1 MISPTNPKILVL
13 NREGIPASKA
23 KVFFF
28 DQGTDNP
35 KSVKYVEGGTLTN
48 EITADDSGKFPQVE
62 LLVGEYTLKAF
73 IPLDPKEPYPL
84 FPEDY
89 ELLETWDLTGAEDP
103 AHNENDSVATLPDL
117 TALRNYDGDETKIW
131 IGDRLFIKDVLVNQT
146 DNNGTVIVSSAL
158 DDVVWRMDL
167 TGYNMTSLDWFGA
180 DKSGATDSTAAILS
194 AISAI
199 YNSTSG
205 QAEYRLPST
214 LYIPNG
220 TYLVNS
226 NISFTCEVYMES
238 NVRFYNSTGSQLDLN
253 FNKGLDTDKTDL
265 FYFVGAGL
273 SPVVPKFPQKLPNG
287 KIQLVNLQWFMS
299 DYVEISWFPYE
310 VSFVGE
316 GTINTAD
323 NTQHTINEIKGTGD
337 LVLMTTAGKPSC
349 IINKLKCA
357 PLGLEV
363 QGTGLVYF
371 ESLNITY
378 LKTASDINRCSGN
391 ELVISKN
398 WVIDFNAN
406 LNFSSVHGN
415 KTSLTISNNS
425 GVSKTVSATGDVDF
439 ESFTWDIHDLIPTFI
454 SEPKDFSW
462 TNADSDDW
470 NAYLTY
476 GSNDFTGTTTSGDIL
491 ISSDQ
496 EIIGL
501 NHTGS
506 FQCSYNLELKNS
518 KISLSSGDHVGA
530 VNLKMTEC
538 EVTNDSPSN
547 GDIWS
552 GDMRLVNSY
561 ITCPV
566 YLTNVVTNMQLEMR
580 GCRFTNQ
587 ITVNQSGTLQTL
599 VARNNEVAK
608 ADFIPYHFTI
618 TDFPNDVGISIDVS
632 DNWTTDLSGQL
643 VRTKGHAIVPGSG
656 AGKVAIES
664 FGFLDMIRPSGLSW
678 AVWGPGETYGPFIGK
693 KYIVGTP
700 DPVLQSENGSATL
713 ENQSVNETQIY
724 ATFWSTQNWRST
736 GV

>member
-13 NREGIPASKA
+13 NREGLPASKA

-323 NTQHTINEIKGTGD
+323 TTQHTINEIKGTGD
-337 LVLMTTAGKPSC
+337 LVLMTLAGKPSC

-363 QGTGLVYF
+363 QGTGSVYF

-439 ESFTWDIHDLIPTFI
+439 ESFTWDIHDLIPTFV

-462 TNADSDDW
+462 ANADSDDW

-476 GSNDFTGTTTSGDIL
+476 GSNDFTGTTTSGDIT
-491 ISSDQ
+491 ITSDAT
-496 EIIGL
+496 IKGL
-501 NHTGS
+501 THTGS
-506 FQCSYNLELKNS
+506 FIGTGTLILEDS
-518 KISLSSGDHVGA
+518 KISVSSGDNVGA
-530 VNLKMTEC
+530 PIFKLLDS
-538 EVTNDSPSN
+538 EVVSDSPSN
-547 GDIWS
+547 GTLYS

-566 YLTNVVTNMQLEMR
+566 YLTSNGYMQMEMR

-587 ITVNQSGTLQTL
+587 VTVNQSGTLQTL
-599 VARNNEVAK
+599 VATHNEVAR

-618 TDFPNDVGISIDVS
+618 TDFPSDVGISIDIS
-632 DNWTTDLSGQL
+632 DNWTTDISGQL
-643 VRTKGHAIVPGSG
+643 IRTKGIAVLPGSG
-656 AGKVAIES
+656 AGPSTFEAY
-664 FGFLDMIRPSGLSW
+664 GFLDMLRPDGYSW
-678 AVWGPGETYGPFIGK
+678 AVNDIGLVPSPFGSYR
-693 KYIVGTP
+693 KYIVGAVMP
-700 DPVLQSENGSATL
+700 LVRAPNGSAQI
-713 ENQSVNETQIY
+713 ENPAQTEQQVYCN
-724 ATFWSTQNWRST
+724 FWTTQNWRPS